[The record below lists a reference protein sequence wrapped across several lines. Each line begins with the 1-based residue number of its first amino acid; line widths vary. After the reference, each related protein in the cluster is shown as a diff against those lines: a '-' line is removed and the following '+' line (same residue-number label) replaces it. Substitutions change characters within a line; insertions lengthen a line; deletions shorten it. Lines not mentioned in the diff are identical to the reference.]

1 MSMLVKKAQASA
13 EAGFTL
19 IELMIVIAIIGIL
32 AAIAIPQ
39 YEKYI
44 STAQASDVTANFSSA
59 VHQVEAAVAAR
70 SAGQTTVVFGQA
82 GQAAVAGANGG
93 AGTAAI
99 PATQGE
105 LSSTALDPVSGY
117 GTDVAYLSGGTAATA
132 GTPGQVGMTGG
143 SVTAGAVTPGDVS
156 TTPYIVTVSYGGT
169 TTSVG
174 SDIKGMVEKIYGT
187 GKNNT
192 TAACSAGVCTVTIS
206 TTGTLSVG

>member
-1 MSMLVKKAQASA
+1 MLVKKAQASA

-39 YEKYI
+39 YQKYI

-59 VHQVEAAVAAR
+59 VHQVQAAVAAR
-70 SAGQTTVVFGQA
+70 SAGQTTVVFGKP
-82 GQAAVAGANGG
+82 
-93 AGTAAI
+93 GTAATTGTNATAAV

-105 LSSTALDPVSGY
+105 LSITALDPVSGY
-117 GTDVAYLSGGTAATA
+117 GTYPAYIAAGGGAATA
-132 GTPGQVGMTGG
+132 AIPGQVGMTGG
-143 SVTAGAVTPGDVS
+143 SITAGAVTPGDAAG
-156 TTPYIVTVSYGGT
+156 TPYAITVSYKNS

-187 GKNNT
+187 GANGT
-192 TAACSAGVCTVTIS
+192 TAACSTGVCTVTIS
-206 TTGTLSVG
+206 TTGTLTVG

>member
-1 MSMLVKKAQASA
+1 
-13 EAGFTL
+13 
-19 IELMIVIAIIGIL
+19 MIVIAIIGIL

-59 VHQVEAAVAAR
+59 VHQVQAAVAAK

-82 GQAAVAGANGG
+82 GQAAVAGTGG
-93 AGTAAI
+93 AAGTPAI

-105 LSSTALDPVSGY
+105 LSSTALDPVSGQ
-117 GTDVAYLSGGTAATA
+117 GANPAYISAGTAASA

-143 SVTAGAVTPGDVS
+143 SITAGAVTPGDAA
-156 TTPYIVTVSYGGT
+156 TTPYVITVSYGAS

-192 TAACSAGVCTVTIS
+192 TAACSSGVCTVTIS
-206 TTGTLSVG
+206 TNGTLSVG